1 MCAFVHTVFTALRHQ
16 SSPLLRPSCHP
27 YKRARWLC
35 SSAKASS
42 SLPSVS
48 LASLPGETIWD
59 TVKRVPS
66 EPGVYRFLN
75 GSGSVLY
82 VGKARR
88 LRSRL
93 RQYVARDQA
102 AVSGVAPSASVGPR
116 IAAMVAEARAVDF
129 IVTRSESAAL
139 ALEASLVAEHR
150 PRYNV
155 LLKDDRRHPYAM
167 ITFSEL
173 YPRIVVTRTRTRRNR
188 EDRLYGPFVDEGR
201 LRQVLTCIHS
211 VFPLR
216 QRPRKLFPDRPC
228 INYDLGRC
236 PGVCQELISPEEYAK
251 TIAKVD
257 MLLTGRVE
265 EVLHDLREEMN
276 TLSASMEYERAAGCR
291 DRIATLE
298 RAFYVDALPGE
309 EQGQTGLQ
317 DFVQESED
325 AASIVVMDPFVSRD
339 VFSIAHSE
347 SVGKVV
353 LFQVRGGK
361 VIARLV
367 FSVVPHEG
375 LSAPEDLLSAAL
387 TSHYAETN
395 HPMEIP
401 EEVVVST
408 PVTDSDML
416 KRALSEKRGKSVSI
430 RLPGANTFSLAR
442 IVQHNADVELGLE
455 SQRASDILRDL
466 NGLSKLLSPYFQ
478 HLVVKVNDEDVENI
492 KMTPPSDDEVGRT
505 AQSVDLVLEKPLLQL
520 ARIEGYDI
528 SHTSGSNAVGSM
540 VVFLDGSPAPS
551 EYRRYN
557 LHHESS
563 SQGHPDDFESI
574 RETLRRRFKSFPIG
588 SFSSALSSSSL
599 PDLLIIDGGKGQL
612 SAAVEAL
619 EEVGLKDVLAVISIA
634 KGEEEIFVPSE
645 AQSINYD
652 EETQSWFMNDGI
664 RLVCRIRDEAH
675 RTAVRAHRKRRG
687 RQVLKSGLD
696 SIVGLGAVKR
706 SVLLGFFNGSS
717 EAIAKASEQELRK
730 APGIGPALARKI
742 YDHFHAPKLG
752 TLSADEECGSE
763 PGGIGKAHEL
773 SDSAT
778 STTGSRS
785 KDLKADI
792 AKPFVELES
801 ASPGVF

>member
-1 MCAFVHTVFTALRHQ
+1 M
-16 SSPLLRPSCHP
+16 
-27 YKRARWLC
+27 
-35 SSAKASS
+35 
-42 SLPSVS
+42 
-48 LASLPGETIWD
+48 
-59 TVKRVPS
+59 
-66 EPGVYRFLN
+66 YRFLDA
-75 GSGSVLY
+75 SGAVLY

-102 AVSGVAPSASVGPR
+102 AVSGVAPAAAVGPR

-167 ITFSEL
+167 ITFSEK
-173 YPRIVVTRTRTRRNR
+173 YPRIVVTRTRARRKTA
-188 EDRLYGPFVDEGR
+188 DRLYGPFVDEGR
-201 LRQVLTCIHS
+201 LRQVLTSIHS

-236 PGVCQELISPEEYAK
+236 PGVCQELISPDEYAK

-257 MLLTGRVE
+257 KLLKGRVD
-265 EVLHDLREEMN
+265 EVLEELREEMN
-276 TLSASMEYERAAGCR
+276 ALSVAMEYERAAECR

-298 RAFYVDALPGE
+298 RVFYVDLLPS
-309 EQGQTGLQ
+309 EQPGQIGMR
-317 DFVQESED
+317 DFVQESDD
-325 AASIVVMDPFVSRD
+325 AASIVAMDPFVSRD
-339 VFSIAHSE
+339 VFSIAHSDD
-347 SVGKVV
+347 VGKVV

-375 LSAPEDLLSAAL
+375 LSATEDLLSAAL

-401 EEVVVST
+401 EEVVVSN
-408 PVTDSDML
+408 PVADVDIL

-430 RLPGANTFSLAR
+430 RLPGANTSSLTR
-442 IVQHNADVELGLE
+442 IVQHNADIELRLE
-455 SQRASDILRDL
+455 SQRSSDILRDL
-466 NGLSKLLSPYFQ
+466 NGLSMLVSPYFQ
-478 HLVVKVNDEDVENI
+478 HLITHVNEEDVENI
-492 KMTPPSDDEVGRT
+492 KLSKGDEELDQN
-505 AQSVDLVLEKPLLQL
+505 AQSRDTTLETTLLRL

-557 LHHESS
+557 LNDESS

-574 RETLRRRFKSFPIG
+574 RETLRRRFKSLPIG
-588 SFSSALSSSSL
+588 SYSSALSSSSL
-599 PDLLIIDGGKGQL
+599 PDLLVIDGGKGQL
-612 SAAVEAL
+612 SAAIDAL
-619 EEVGLKDVLAVISIA
+619 EEAGLKDVLPVISIA
-634 KGEEEIFVPSE
+634 KGEEEIFVPGA
-645 AQSINYD
+645 AQSINFD

-687 RQVLKSGLD
+687 KQVLKSGLD
-696 SIVGLGAVKR
+696 SIAGLGAVKR
-706 SVLLGFFNGSS
+706 SALLGNFKGSS
-717 EAIAKASEQELRK
+717 EAIAQASEQELRK
-730 APGIGPALARKI
+730 APGIGPALAKKI
-742 YDHFHAPKLG
+742 YDHFHVPI
-752 TLSADEECGSE
+752 SEEAS
-763 PGGIGKAHEL
+763 
-773 SDSAT
+773 
-778 STTGSRS
+778 STVV
-785 KDLKADI
+785 A
-792 AKPFVELES
+792 
-801 ASPGVF
+801 

>member
-1 MCAFVHTVFTALRHQ
+1 M
-16 SSPLLRPSCHP
+16 
-27 YKRARWLC
+27 
-35 SSAKASS
+35 
-42 SLPSVS
+42 
-48 LASLPGETIWD
+48 
-59 TVKRVPS
+59 
-66 EPGVYRFLN
+66 YRFLDA
-75 GSGSVLY
+75 SGSVLY

-93 RQYVARDQA
+93 RQYIARDQA
-102 AVSGVAPSASVGPR
+102 TVSGVAPSATVGPR
-116 IAAMVAEARAVDF
+116 IAAMVTEARAVDF

-167 ITFSEL
+167 ITFSEQ

-201 LRQVLTCIHS
+201 LRQVLACIHS

-257 MLLTGRVE
+257 KLLKGRVE
-265 EVLHDLREEMN
+265 EVLHELREEMN
-276 TLSASMEYERAAGCR
+276 ALSTAMEYERAAKCR

-298 RAFYVDALPGE
+298 SVIYVEPLPGE
-309 EQGQTGLQ
+309 QPGQTGLQ
-317 DFVQESED
+317 DFMQESED
-325 AASIVVMDPFVSRD
+325 AASIVSMDAFVSRD

-353 LFQVRGGK
+353 LFQVRCGK

-367 FSVVPHEG
+367 FSVVHKG

-387 TSHYAETN
+387 TSHYAEAN

-401 EEVVVST
+401 EEVVVSI

-416 KRALSEKRGKSVSI
+416 RRALSEKRGKAVSI
-430 RLPGANTFSLAR
+430 RLPGANTFSLSR

-455 SQRASDILRDL
+455 SQRSSDILRDV

-478 HLVVKVNDEDVENI
+478 NLVANVNEEDVQSIN
-492 KMTPPSDDEVGRT
+492 MAPPLGQGDAFGRA
-505 AQSVDLVLEKPLLQL
+505 AQSVETVIEKPLLQL

-540 VVFLDGSPAPS
+540 VVFLSGSPAPS
-551 EYRRYN
+551 EYRKYN
-557 LHHESS
+557 LHSESS

-588 SFSSALSSSSL
+588 SYSSALSSSSL

-619 EEVGLKDVLAVISIA
+619 EEAGLKDALPVISIA
-634 KGEEEIFVPSE
+634 KGEEEIFVPGESR
-645 AQSINYD
+645 SINYD

-664 RLVCRIRDEAH
+664 RLVCRVRDEAH

-696 SIVGLGAVKR
+696 SVAGLGAVKR
-706 SVLLGFFNGSS
+706 SALLDLFNGSS

-730 APGIGPALARKI
+730 APGIGPALAKKI
-742 YDHFHAPKLG
+742 YDHFHSPKLESS
-752 TLSADEECGSE
+752 SADEEWS
-763 PGGIGKAHEL
+763 
-773 SDSAT
+773 
-778 STTGSRS
+778 
-785 KDLKADI
+785 
-792 AKPFVELES
+792 
-801 ASPGVF
+801 